1 MNVTY
6 LLKILD
12 TEKLS
17 ELVKLIDATPLE
29 MNLALWDA
37 EAAGDI
43 EIDRDKDFIKLIVDP
58 EPWFDPEL
66 TNLLLRT
73 IQHYAKNETNIT
85 RGKMNNLI
93 KDPVTNFGFKMHEY
107 VMSIQYLIDTGQVV
121 VEVIDMPATKKRPA
135 HIFMFIGLPENNE
148 VNQEWNARVVNKWI
162 ADFEKVKQYKD
173 VSF

>member
-1 MNVTY
+1 MNIGY
-6 LLKILD
+6 LLKILE

-37 EAAGDI
+37 EAAGEI
-43 EIDRDKDFIKLIVDP
+43 EIDRDKDYVKLLIEP
-58 EPWFDPEL
+58 EMWFEPEL

-73 IQHYAKNETNIT
+73 IQHYAKNETNIS

-107 VMSIQYLIDTGQVV
+107 VMSIQYLIDSKQVD

-135 HIFMFIGLPENNE
+135 HKFMFIGLPENADQ
-148 VNQEWNARVVNKWI
+148 NQEWNARVVNKWI
-162 ADFEKVKQYKD
+162 ADFEKLK
-173 VSF
+173 